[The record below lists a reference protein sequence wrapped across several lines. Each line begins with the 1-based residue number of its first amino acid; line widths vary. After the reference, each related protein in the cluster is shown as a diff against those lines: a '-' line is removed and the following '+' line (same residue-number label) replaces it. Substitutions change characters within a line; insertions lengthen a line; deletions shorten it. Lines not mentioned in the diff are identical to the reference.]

1 MNVVKILS
9 HAQYEKTCAQLA
21 ESAGGDS
28 GREEESVRGDQNSSS
43 LVRLQQFMNIF
54 ATSYSL
60 VGHTKHI
67 VSGSTAARCVQWC
80 MDRPGNAMCTTTC
93 TQCRSK

>member
-1 MNVVKILS
+1 MHNVKWS
-9 HAQYEKTCAQLA
+9 CAHLA
-21 ESAGGDS
+21 ESAGGGGVGGS
-28 GREEESVRGDQNSSS
+28 GREEGSVRGDQNSSS

-67 VSGSTAARCVQWC
+67 VSGSIAAHCVQWC
-80 MDRPGNAMCTTTC
+80 MDRPGNAMCTFVTTTC
-93 TQCRSK
+93 TQCRFKQ